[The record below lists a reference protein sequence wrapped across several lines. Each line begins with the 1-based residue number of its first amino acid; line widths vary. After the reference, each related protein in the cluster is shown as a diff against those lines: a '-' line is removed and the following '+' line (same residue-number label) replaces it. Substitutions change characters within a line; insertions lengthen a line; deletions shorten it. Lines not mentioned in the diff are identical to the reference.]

1 MCGLMRIVSE
11 LLMVLEGK
19 VLLICHLVM
28 LQMETRKIQVLRRE
42 SQAAHHWLDEGGFGQ
57 LMSIIG
63 TLAADVS
70 KLTATVAELHSKVN
84 RENAPQVSSAEP
96 GQSYAPLVNNM
107 VLTEVREI
115 HEREKRKFSVI
126 LRGVNCES
134 TQEVLSLFQKISS
147 YLNVGSICIEDLVK
161 VAPMV

>member
-1 MCGLMRIVSE
+1 MG
-11 LLMVLEGK
+11 GG
-19 VLLICHLVM
+19 
-28 LQMETRKIQVLRRE
+28 
-42 SQAAHHWLDEGGFGQ
+42 LDEGGFGQ